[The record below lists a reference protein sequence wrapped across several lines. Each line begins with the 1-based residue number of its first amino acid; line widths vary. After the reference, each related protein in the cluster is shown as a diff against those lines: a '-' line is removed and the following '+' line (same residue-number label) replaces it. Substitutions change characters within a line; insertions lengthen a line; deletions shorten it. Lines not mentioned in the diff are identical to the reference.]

1 LEEEEEEEK
10 LRQSPSQSLVL
21 PCLVTPVTF
30 IITIQ
35 GLIHNNILTISLSPS
50 MAKHMHNKLFI
61 MTNLTVNHNN
71 MFPITTSLSII
82 TITSIPMS
90 TLTT

>member
-1 LEEEEEEEK
+1 
-10 LRQSPSQSLVL
+10 
-21 PCLVTPVTF
+21 
-30 IITIQ
+30 
-35 GLIHNNILTISLSPS
+35 
-50 MAKHMHNKLFI
+50 MHNKLFI

-82 TITSIPMS
+82 TITSIPTS